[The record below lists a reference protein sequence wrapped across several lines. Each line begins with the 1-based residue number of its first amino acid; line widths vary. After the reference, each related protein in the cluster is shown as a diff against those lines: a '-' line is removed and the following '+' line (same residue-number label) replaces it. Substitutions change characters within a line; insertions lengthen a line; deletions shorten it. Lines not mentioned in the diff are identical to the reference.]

1 MAMNP
6 GEVVCRSNFNVVFAE
21 AWQNSMTAKNIF
33 ASFKTTGVYP
43 FNRSA
48 ILLPGETTED
58 LQPSKHSLVKFL
70 PMLSPLPSQRKFGT
84 VRHCL
89 DMESHSGQI
98 SQRDFSLQSEFSPQL
113 PAQQIPVKPQSARY
127 ADQEDGEH
135 LSKEDLFQKRL
146 EEGWDLDIYAKC
158 NRWLQYQPQHKSD
171 QVEGILRRKN
181 PTVESQDRILSKM
194 SLSYNPVNPPRTT
207 TVLFFSAR
215 VLYWHQLVVA
225 RERKWK
231 VINLL
236 TSYVVVHG

>member
-1 MAMNP
+1 MNP

-146 EEGWDLDIYAKC
+146 EEGWDLDIDAKY
-158 NRWLQYQPQHKSD
+158 NSWL
-171 QVEGILRRKN
+171 
-181 PTVESQDRILSKM
+181 
-194 SLSYNPVNPPRTT
+194 
-207 TVLFFSAR
+207 
-215 VLYWHQLVVA
+215 
-225 RERKWK
+225 
-231 VINLL
+231 
-236 TSYVVVHG
+236 

>member
-1 MAMNP
+1 
-6 GEVVCRSNFNVVFAE
+6 
-21 AWQNSMTAKNIF
+21 MTAKNIF

-113 PAQQIPVKPQSARY
+113 PAQQIPVKVIQ
-127 ADQEDGEH
+127 
-135 LSKEDLFQKRL
+135 LS
-146 EEGWDLDIYAKC
+146 
-158 NRWLQYQPQHKSD
+158 
-171 QVEGILRRKN
+171 
-181 PTVESQDRILSKM
+181 TV
-194 SLSYNPVNPPRTT
+194 
-207 TVLFFSAR
+207 VLIKYYFSRFLVFSAPISQVCR
-215 VLYWHQLVVA
+215 PGRW
-225 RERKWK
+225 
-231 VINLL
+231 
-236 TSYVVVHG
+236 